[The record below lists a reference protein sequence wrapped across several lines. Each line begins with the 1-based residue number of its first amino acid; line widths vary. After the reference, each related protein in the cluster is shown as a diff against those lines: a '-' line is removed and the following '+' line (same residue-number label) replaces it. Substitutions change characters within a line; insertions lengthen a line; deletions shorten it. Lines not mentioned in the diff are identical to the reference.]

1 MLPPGTTVYSAK
13 QVRSLLEEDYVE
25 IVLESV
31 EASNV
36 QIGDHITV
44 YGRTYTLHQL
54 PETEKTGSRQFR
66 HTIRFEGVQYS
77 MARVAFLLNVD
88 TTSLALQDVS
98 GSSLIGDIK
107 TFLDVLVANMNR
119 VYPGKWAVG
128 DYPTGTDADTLIT
141 FDDDTNCLSV
151 LQTLCDT
158 FDVEFYFTAVSGV
171 NRINM
176 GLVGNAF
183 AYTFSY
189 GRHKGLYEL
198 TRANSDSDN
207 MANQLYVYGGTRNL
221 TQNYLCDRLL
231 LSGKTKSTSFVK
243 DDSLIARY
251 GLFEKVMVYD
261 DIFPEREGNVTAIDS
276 SNRLK
281 FTDSTMFDL
290 NETWPA
296 NQTASSTDYLYW
308 LSLKGLSHSQANLD
322 NYNSNVAG
330 TTKYLIAGTSA
341 KVHFNSGKLAGYDFE
356 ISSYVHSTH
365 TFTLKRKEDER
376 GLELP
381 NDNDAAYQIG
391 VGDTYT
397 LSDIMLPQSYIQS
410 AQARLLAAANA
421 DLAKL
426 SSPRVR
432 FTLKIDELF
441 IKEKCPSAEVAI
453 DCGDTVPLADTDFV
467 SSTTNV
473 RVRKVERNLL
483 NRYEYTLELE
493 DVTMLRD
500 RRRKATMAQLSQMRE
515 DHYNPEP
522 VSSGGGGVTFTP
534 ALDQYGNLSWTNNG
548 GLENP
553 STVNIKGPAGAT
565 GPTGPTGPAGP
576 TGPTG
581 PQGPRGLTGP
591 QGPSGSDCNFVDGS
605 LEILDDTF
613 TYTTSEAREYTRVTI
628 YDSLY
633 LLIESTNT
641 NEHYLLICND
651 GENDISVAMAGANSE
666 EVLGDDLVE
675 LPVGH
680 YAEVSFKLFDDS
692 AYIVTSKIWKR

>member
-31 EASNV
+31 ESTHV
-36 QIGDHITV
+36 YIGDTITV
-44 YGRTYTLHQL
+44 YSRPYTVNQL
-54 PETEKTGSRQFR
+54 PETEKTGSRRFR

-128 DYPTGTDADTLIT
+128 NYPSGTDADTFIT
-141 FDDDTNCLSV
+141 FEEDANCLSV

-158 FDVEFYFTAVSGV
+158 FDVEFYITTESGV
-171 NRINM
+171 HRINI
-176 GLVGNAF
+176 GPVGNAF

-207 MANQLYVYGGTRNL
+207 MANKLYVYGGTKNL
-221 TQNYLCDRLL
+221 TQNYLCDRMLL
-231 LSGKTKSTSFVK
+231 AGKIKSTSFVK
-243 DDSLIARY
+243 NDSLIAQY

-261 DIFPEREGNVTAIDS
+261 DIFPEREGSVTAIDS

-308 LSLKGLSHSQANLD
+308 LSLKGLTHSQTNLD

-330 TTKYLIAGTSA
+330 TTKCLIAGTTA
-341 KVHFNSGKLAGYDFE
+341 KVHFNSGMLAGYDFE

-467 SSTTNV
+467 SSATNV

-500 RRRKATMAQLSQMRE
+500 RRRAMTLTQLQSLNRE
-515 DHYNPEP
+515 SRYNIEPEP
-522 VSSGGGGVTFTP
+522 TGGVTFYP
-534 ALDQYGNLSWTNNG
+534 SLDQSGNLSWTNDG
-548 GLENP
+548 SKPNP
-553 STVNIKGPAGAT
+553 ATVNIM
-565 GPTGPTGPAGP
+565 
-576 TGPTG
+576 G
-581 PQGPRGLTGP
+581 PQGPA
-591 QGPSGSDCNFVDGS
+591 GSDCDMVDQE
-605 LEILDDTF
+605 LEILDDSY
-613 TYTTSEAREYTRVTI
+613 TYTTSEAREYTIMTI
-628 YDSLY
+628 YDSLS
-633 LLIESTNT
+633 LLLEATNT
-641 NEHYLLICND
+641 NEHYLLIKND
-651 GENDISVAMAGANSE
+651 GESDVSVVMAGVNSE
-666 EVLGDDLVE
+666 TVLGDDMVE
-675 LPVGH
+675 LRSGE
-680 YAEVSFKLFDDS
+680 YAEVSFKLHMDS
-692 AYIVTSKIWKR
+692 TYIITSKIWS